1 MVSQDFMTSIV
12 NGLVVFATD
21 LLIPFMAAV
30 FFLGVVFRFLI
41 HFTVKREEWFSRE
54 FEKRVHQFID
64 EDDHTKTQSFFVLTK
79 KLLEKTFYEVFE
91 IRSIMKRRR
100 PDYVM
105 DLGDRVFLIKH
116 GVARMVKDTLK
127 QIKYLKEADGRPE
140 LLKISKKVHQ
150 TNPCFNKVFG
160 IIPASSLNDLLSILP
175 GLFIIGGIFGTFLGI
190 MKALPGLGDMD
201 LTDPEMTKQIMDEFL
216 LKISFSMSTSIV
228 GIILSVGM
236 NLFNTLLSPEKLF
249 VQTVD
254 RFENALHI
262 LWSRSSHNELPAE
275 IPEFDE
281 DKDALE
287 ALASEAVSK
296 ELRKDLTTKKA
307 NRRGIPLDHQTAQEK
322 EPKDED
328 SDNKLAS

>member
-1 MVSQDFMTSIV
+1 MVSQDFMTTIV

-21 LLIPFMAAV
+21 LLIPFMTGI
-30 FFLGVVFRFLI
+30 FILGVLFRFLI
-41 HFTVKREEWFSRE
+41 YFTVKREEWFSRE

-64 EDDHTKTQSFFVLTK
+64 EDDHTKPHSFFLLTK
-79 KLLEKTFYEVFE
+79 RLLEKTFYEVFE

-105 DLGDRVFLIKH
+105 DLSDRVFLIKH
-116 GVARMVKDTLK
+116 GVARMVRDTLK
-127 QIKYLKEADGRPE
+127 QVKYLKEADGRPE

-201 LTDPEMTKQIMDEFL
+201 LTDPTMTKQIMDEFL

-236 NLFNTLLSPEKLF
+236 SLFNTILSPEKLF

-275 IPEFDE
+275 VPSFDE

-287 ALASEAVSK
+287 ALASESVTK
-296 ELRKDLTTKKA
+296 ELRKDLTEKKA
-307 NRRGIPLDHQTAQEK
+307 NRRNLPPHSKEASGDHS
-322 EPKDED
+322 KDED
-328 SDNKLAS
+328 SDEKIAS